1 MASPVSFN
9 IDLTLHETTRLAAV
23 LDALGPQ
30 WDPTQIYTD
39 EAQAHQML
47 YTHLD
52 PDQQATYDL
61 LIAHGALPDTPEV
74 MT

>member
-9 IDLTLHETTRLAAV
+9 IDLTLHESTRLAAV
-23 LDALGPQ
+23 LDALGPH
-30 WDPTQIYTD
+30 WEPSQIYTD
-39 EAQAHQML
+39 EAEAHRML

-52 PDQQATYDL
+52 PDQQAAYDL
-61 LIAHGALPDTPEV
+61 LIAHGALPDTPEA